1 MVGLD
6 VSQGP
11 VTFTETVHFSNFATA
26 HNIFIHEET
35 GYAYVVGSN
44 LCESGLYIID
54 IKNPLSPTFEACFS
68 EDGYV
73 HDVQC
78 KSAILA
84 DKQRSMRLF
93 LTQTFL
99 SRCYL

>member
-11 VTFTETVHFSNFATA
+11 VTFAETVHYAGFTTA

-44 LCESGLYIID
+44 MCQSGLYIVD

-84 DKQRSMRLF
+84 LNERSIRMF
-93 LTQTFL
+93 LTQSFL
-99 SRCYL
+99 SRCHL